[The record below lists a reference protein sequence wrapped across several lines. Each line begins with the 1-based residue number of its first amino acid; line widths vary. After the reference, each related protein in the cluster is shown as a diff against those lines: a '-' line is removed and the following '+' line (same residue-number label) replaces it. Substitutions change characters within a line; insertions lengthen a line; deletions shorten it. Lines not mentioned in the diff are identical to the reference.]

1 MLGDNELV
9 DAIASGRVDLD
20 SIEQEALPSALQS
33 MAPQVQMKLI
43 AQAAEER
50 NDLAEKIKALAKK
63 RGDYIALKVKA
74 DGGADDS
81 LDHQLYEAVREQ
93 ASEAGLEYKDGPK
106 Y

>member
-1 MLGDNELV
+1 MV
-9 DAIASGRVDLD
+9 DAVASGRVDLD
-20 SIEQEALPSALQS
+20 SIELEALPNALQS
-33 MAPQVQMKLI
+33 MAPEAQKQVI

-50 NDLAEKIKALAKK
+50 STLADKIKALAKK
-63 RGDYIALKVKA
+63 RGDYIAMKVEA

-81 LDHQLYEAVREQ
+81 LDHKLYDAVREQ